1 VKKALLFSALVL
13 LASACGPIPAP
24 VLENSRP
31 SAEPSATIIHPGE
44 VPEIPPD
51 EDSIAPNVRVD
62 DPTEYSFAQLLPF
75 DGIAPV
81 YDPEFVPAAQSP
93 LLDEELVIGVTLD
106 GEAKAYPI
114 TVLRFRE
121 MVNDEMAGIP
131 TLVTW

>member
-1 VKKALLFSALVL
+1 
-13 LASACGPIPAP
+13 
-24 VLENSRP
+24 
-31 SAEPSATIIHPGE
+31 
-44 VPEIPPD
+44 
-51 EDSIAPNVRVD
+51 VRVD